1 MCPTDVSQRMPSRP
15 DDDDDDDDVPD
26 EEDQDFEEE
35 PKVDTSFKQTIIV
48 DGLPKVPKEKHEKLI
63 NVLRKFFSQV
73 GTIVEDGLEMPYSEN
88 GESMGC
94 ARPQLDPRRICLVL
108 VPSSLLSQPSV
119 RCFCAAQL
127 GCCTAGLSM
136 AARAACASTRLRRS
150 VKCNSAHL
158 VAPRVPAASPSLSL
172 RRRPR
177 RRQPS

>member
-1 MCPTDVSQRMPSRP
+1 MPPRP

-73 GTIVEDGLEMPYSEN
+73 GAIVEDGLEMPYSES
-88 GESMGC
+88 GDSMGC

-108 VPSSLLSQPSV
+108 VPSSLLPQPSV
-119 RCFCAAQL
+119 L
-127 GCCTAGLSM
+127 
-136 AARAACASTRLRRS
+136 
-150 VKCNSAHL
+150 
-158 VAPRVPAASPSLSL
+158 AASVLLSWAAAL
-172 RRRPR
+172 L
-177 RRQPS
+177 S